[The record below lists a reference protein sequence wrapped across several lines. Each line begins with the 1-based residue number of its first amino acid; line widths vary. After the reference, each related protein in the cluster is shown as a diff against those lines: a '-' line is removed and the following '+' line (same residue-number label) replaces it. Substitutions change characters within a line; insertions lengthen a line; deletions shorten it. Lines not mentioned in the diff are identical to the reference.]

1 MEFYEELGERLRMAR
16 LKQKRSL
23 QEVADRVDVSKNT
36 VLNWENGK
44 HKIDLVNLSKICQY
58 LEIDLKTILSET
70 IDTVDSLPANPR

>member
-23 QEVADRVDVSKNT
+23 QDVADRVGVSKNT

-44 HKIDLVNLSKICQY
+44 HKIDLVNLSKICRY
-58 LEIDLKTILSET
+58 LEVDFKVILSDT
-70 IDTVDSLPANPR
+70 IDAVDSLPANPR